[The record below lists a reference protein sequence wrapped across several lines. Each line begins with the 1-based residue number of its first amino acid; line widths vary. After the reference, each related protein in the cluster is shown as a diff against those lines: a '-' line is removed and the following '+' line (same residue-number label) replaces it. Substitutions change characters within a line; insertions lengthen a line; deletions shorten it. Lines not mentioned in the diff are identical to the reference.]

1 MAQQT
6 VENFTGNY
14 NDYSVKIPNVVIDFG
29 NSKLS
34 FNTQQIEIDDL
45 FDVYVKLQNYLNT
58 FERFHL

>member
-6 VENFTGNY
+6 VEIFTGNY